1 MIKRQAGG
9 SFLKKAGSFIKSTG
23 LVGKAAAALAPV
35 VGKAASGVLGAEAGS
50 AISSLGTAGA
60 NALKSKGWGKKRKHS
75 SMDGGALKLA
85 GRGHGRTVAPGSR
98 RMVWNGSA
106 KHTSGGLTK
115 DKLMLNSRGRIV
127 SIAKH
132 NFGKSKGF
140 DYLKKAGYE
149 PKKGE
154 FKLFSKKS

>member
-1 MIKRQAGG
+1 MVKRQAGG
-9 SFLKKAGSFIKSTG
+9 NFKAFINKAGAALKTTG

-60 NALKSKGWGKKRKHS
+60 NALKSKGWGKKRRHH
-75 SMDGGALKLA
+75 GGALKLA
-85 GRGHGRTVAPGSR
+85 GRGPARIVATGSR

-115 DKLMLNSRGRIV
+115 DKLMLNARGRIV

>member
-1 MIKRQAGG
+1 MVKRQVGG
-9 SFLKKAGSFIKSTG
+9 NFLKKAAAAIKSTG
-23 LVGKAAAALAPV
+23 LVGKAAAALAPML
-35 VGKAASGVLGAEAGS
+35 GKAASGVVGAEAGS
-50 AISSLGTAGA
+50 AIGSLGSAGA
-60 NALKSKGWGKKRKHS
+60 NALKSRGWGKKRNHGP
-75 SMDGGALKLA
+75 MGGGALKLA
-85 GRGHGRTVAPGSR
+85 GRGQGRTVATGSR

-127 SIAKH
+127 SVAKH